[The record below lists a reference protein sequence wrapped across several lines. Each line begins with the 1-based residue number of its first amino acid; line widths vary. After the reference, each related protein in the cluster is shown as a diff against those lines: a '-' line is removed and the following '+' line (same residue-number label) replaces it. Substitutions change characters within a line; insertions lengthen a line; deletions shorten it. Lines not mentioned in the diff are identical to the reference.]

1 MTYVIATGVLYGEG
15 ENMWHSFF
23 KSAWHGEQPGL
34 KVFGDGQ
41 NVVPTIHVKD
51 LARLVK
57 ERLSTDEKDIYT
69 LTFYVVAFCLLV
81 CQCSVSA
88 QPTFTLQYVGKHHR
102 QPSEGALFGGSG
114 CSAQH
119 LGGDCEGHQ

>member
-1 MTYVIATGVLYGEG
+1 MCHGSYPPGAQDKLKFMTYVIATGVLYGEG

-57 ERLSTDEKDIYT
+57 
-69 LTFYVVAFCLLV
+69 
-81 CQCSVSA
+81 
-88 QPTFTLQYVGKHHR
+88 
-102 QPSEGALFGGSG
+102 
-114 CSAQH
+114 
-119 LGGDCEGHQ
+119 

>member
-57 ERLSTDEKDIYT
+57 ERLPTDEKDIYT
-69 LTFYVVAFCLLV
+69 LTYYVVAFCLCV
-81 CQCSVSA
+81 CQRSMSA
-88 QPTFTLQYVGKHHR
+88 QPTFTVQCVGKHH
-102 QPSEGALFGGSG
+102 
-114 CSAQH
+114 
-119 LGGDCEGHQ
+119 